1 MQLNSTPWNTVT
13 QIQKEQVEDKTQEL
27 TTQVL
32 LKDHR
37 ASTLKNHQFNVQC

>member
-1 MQLNSTPWNTVT
+1 MQLNSTPWYIVT

-37 ASTLKNHQFNVQC
+37 TSTFKNHQFSVQC